1 MVDQAQIDKDGNGI
15 LFNGSAK
22 VERIENVAGQR
33 DVFLLQAVYEFER
46 SSQICPRPGQF
57 YMIRTKTSNGYF
69 KRPISVYHSE
79 EFADAATGKRMLR
92 LQFLILQKGEGTK
105 ELCSLKVN
113 DDFLVQGPLGNEF
126 ALTAELKDV
135 ASSAKREI
143 CIVGGGIG
151 VAPVANFASSLPAA

>member
-46 SSQICPRPGQF
+46 PSQICPRPGQF

-79 EFADAATGKRMLR
+79 EFADAASGKRMLR
-92 LQFLILQKGEGTK
+92 LQFLILQLLHILNSTFYHCHYY
-105 ELCSLKVN
+105 LI
-113 DDFLVQGPLGNEF
+113 LVSYVIL
-126 ALTAELKDV
+126 V
-135 ASSAKREI
+135 
-143 CIVGGGIG
+143 
-151 VAPVANFASSLPAA
+151 